1 MHVMGRR
8 IVAKKMRR
16 DLPILLLVGV
26 VLLCLGFILG
36 YAGRTEPPISAS
48 IAWIS
53 PLCFYPDSFSLI
65 NIQAGMSIIV
75 FSMVYFFFDIRKKDK
90 TNLGIFSRLFIQTS
104 NFSLTFYFLHY
115 MLLAWPLAIIYLIT
129 GKYMMDDLMGAIPAL
144 LCGVA
149 AVAFLE
155 ILIFFWGKA
164 GARYSLEW
172 FLVALTKLVAPG
184 YKRNIE

>member
-1 MHVMGRR
+1 MHVIGRR

-16 DLPILLLVGV
+16 DLPILLLAGV

-104 NFSLTFYFLHY
+104 DYSLTFYFLHY
-115 MLLAWPLAIIYLIT
+115 MLLAWPLATNETYQ
-129 GKYMMDDLMGAIPAL
+129 
-144 LCGVA
+144 
-149 AVAFLE
+149 
-155 ILIFFWGKA
+155 
-164 GARYSLEW
+164 
-172 FLVALTKLVAPG
+172 
-184 YKRNIE
+184 